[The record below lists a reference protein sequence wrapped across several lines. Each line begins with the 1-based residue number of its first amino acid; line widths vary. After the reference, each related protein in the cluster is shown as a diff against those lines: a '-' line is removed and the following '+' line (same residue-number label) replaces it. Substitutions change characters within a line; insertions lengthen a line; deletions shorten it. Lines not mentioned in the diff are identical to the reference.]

1 MAVLTILSVRGF
13 VAWALKI
20 QLTAENAEHAETFL
34 NKNLDQQFITDAEFE
49 DVYGHAGRTR
59 ATIRGFINYLVA
71 YQQDQQKKS
80 NLKPLNAKR
89 WTFAP

>member
-1 MAVLTILSVRGF
+1 
-13 VAWALKI
+13 
-20 QLTAENAEHAETFL
+20 
-34 NKNLDQQFITDAEFE
+34 LDQQFITDAEFE
-49 DVYGHAGRTR
+49 DVYDHAGRTR

-89 WTFAP
+89 